1 MEHSTTPGT
10 STDGVRLDDGRPV
23 PSFADVVEAHRR
35 IGPHIRRTEI
45 VTDPR
50 LDERAGAN
58 LFFKA
63 ESLQPPGA
71 FKVRGATN
79 AVFGLDDEAAG
90 RGVITHSS
98 GNHGA
103 ALAYAASR
111 RGIPCQVVMP
121 ENAPA
126 IKKANVAAYGAQIL
140 ECPPSAAAREQVMEE
155 VRAET
160 GAEFV
165 HPYDDPRVVAG
176 QATCARELLEQVGDL
191 DVVVTPI
198 GGGGLTAGTC
208 LTVSAVAPHVEVV
221 AAEPEQADDAMRSL
235 AAGRIIADD
244 APDTIADGLK
254 TPLGPLTWWFVS
266 RHVAAI
272 PTVSEVEIVAAMKLA
287 WERLRLVVEP
297 SSAVALAAVL
307 RRPERFRGRR
317 VGIVISG
324 GNVDLDRLPWVP
336 S

>member
-1 MEHSTTPGT
+1 MEQPAATTET
-10 STDGVRLDDGRPV
+10 VDGRPV
-23 PSFADVVEAHRR
+23 PTYDDVIEAHRR
-35 IGPHIRRTEI
+35 IAPHIRRTEI
-45 VTDPR
+45 FTDPQ
-50 LDERAGAN
+50 LDERAGAT
-58 LFFKA
+58 LVFKA

-79 AVFGLDDEAAG
+79 AVFGLDDEAAA

-103 ALAYAASR
+103 ALAYAAAR

-126 IKKANVAAYGAQIL
+126 VKKANVAGYGAEIV
-140 ECPPSAAAREQVMEE
+140 ECPPSAAAREEVMEE
-155 VRAET
+155 VRART

-176 QATCARELLEQVGDL
+176 QATCARELLEQVDGL
-191 DVVVTPI
+191 EVVVTPI

-208 LTVSAVAPHVEVV
+208 LTVSAVAPGIEVV

-254 TPLGPLTWWFVS
+254 TPLGPMTWHFVS

-272 PTVSEVEIVAAMKLA
+272 PTVSEVEIVEAMKLA
-287 WERLRLVVEP
+287 WSRLRLVVEP

-307 RRPERFRGRR
+307 RHRQRFAGRR
-317 VGIVISG
+317 VGIIISG
-324 GNVDLDRLPWVP
+324 GNVDLDRLPWTD